1 MLLLLAAVL
10 TIPLG
15 LDLYMPVPEANPVT
29 TEKIETGRRLFQDR
43 RLSRDL
49 SLSCA
54 SCHVPERG
62 FTDGKPVS
70 IGVFGRKGNRNVPAI
85 INRGY
90 GEAFFWDGHV
100 DSLEQQVLQPILNPR
115 EMDLSLAEASARV
128 GLTPQEIAKA
138 LATYVRSILSGDSR
152 YDRFLNGDRSA
163 LTEEEKRGLQ
173 IFRGKGNCT
182 TCHVGPNLSDEQL
195 HNTGVAWK
203 NSVLDDMGAGQGNF
217 KTPTLRELPKTAPYM
232 HDGSLATIED
242 VIDFYS
248 DGGRNNPN
256 LDEEIR
262 PLNLTAKEKQSLASF
277 LRALEGKLADGM
289 ALRVP

>member
-1 MLLLLAAVL
+1 
-10 TIPLG
+10 
-15 LDLYMPVPEANPVT
+15 
-29 TEKIETGRRLFQDR
+29 
-43 RLSRDL
+43 
-49 SLSCA
+49 
-54 SCHVPERG
+54 
-62 FTDGKPVS
+62 
-70 IGVFGRKGNRNVPAI
+70 
-85 INRGY
+85 
-90 GEAFFWDGHV
+90 
-100 DSLEQQVLQPILNPR
+100 
-115 EMDLSLAEASARV
+115 MDLSLAEASARV

-152 YDRFLNGDRSA
+152 YDRFLNGDQSA
-163 LTEEEKRGLQ
+163 LTEEEQRGLQ

-182 TCHVGPNLSDEQL
+182 ACHVGPNLSDEQL